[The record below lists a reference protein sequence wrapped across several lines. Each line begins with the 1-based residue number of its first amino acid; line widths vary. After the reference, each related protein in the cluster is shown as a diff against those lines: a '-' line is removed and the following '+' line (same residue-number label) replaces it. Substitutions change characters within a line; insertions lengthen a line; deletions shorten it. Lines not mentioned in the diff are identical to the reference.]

1 VAGYSL
7 DDMTIPSWHQAPLF
21 TSLQPVQRERLQRLA
36 RPRILDPGEI
46 LFLEDDPCTG
56 FYVLV
61 EGAIQLTRFGATPG
75 AHPTLAVV
83 TPVQSFAE
91 AAMFGGE
98 AFPAT
103 ATAVKRS
110 RVFHFPKAAFLAT
123 MREEPDLALAIIHAQ
138 AVWLR
143 KLTRKVEQLTGS
155 DSLDRLR
162 TWIREHVPAGGSL
175 VLPVT
180 KKTLAAQL
188 GMTPETLSRG
198 LRMLQ
203 DQGLVQVSGTSL
215 SRKIQR

>member
-1 VAGYSL
+1 
-7 DDMTIPSWHQAPLF
+7 MTPAPWSSAPLF
-21 TSLQPVQRERLQRLA
+21 STLQAAQCERLGRLA
-36 RPRILDPGEI
+36 TSRVLEPDGM
-46 LFLEDDPCTG
+46 LFLEGEPCTG

-61 EGAIQLTRFGATPG
+61 EGAIQLTRCGGTPG

-110 RVFHFPKAAFLAT
+110 RVFHFPKAAFLAA

-162 TWIREHVPAGGSL
+162 TWIREHVPAGGAF

-215 SRKIQR
+215 SRKKFN